1 MNVKIKRIDTSL
13 PLPEYHTSGAV
24 AFDLYSREDMV
35 VQAKSIALIPANF
48 IIEVPTGYALILT
61 ARSSLA
67 KKKGLMLA
75 NGVGTI
81 DNDYCGPEDEIKIS
95 VYNFTDSDM
104 AITKGERLAQGLF
117 MKIDQGQW
125 EEVSEMEG
133 TSRGGFG
140 TTGEKI

>member
-1 MNVKIKRIDTSL
+1 MQVKIKRLDTSL
-13 PLPEYHTSGAV
+13 PLPEYQTPGAV
-24 AFDLYSREDMV
+24 AFDLYSREDLIV
-35 VQAKSIALIPANF
+35 PAKNIALVPSNF
-48 IIEVPTGYALILT
+48 IIEVPLSYALILT

-95 VYNFTDSDM
+95 VYNFTDSDV

-117 MKIDQGQW
+117 MKIDQGEW
-125 EEVSEMEG
+125 EEVSEIKE

-140 TTGEKI
+140 STG